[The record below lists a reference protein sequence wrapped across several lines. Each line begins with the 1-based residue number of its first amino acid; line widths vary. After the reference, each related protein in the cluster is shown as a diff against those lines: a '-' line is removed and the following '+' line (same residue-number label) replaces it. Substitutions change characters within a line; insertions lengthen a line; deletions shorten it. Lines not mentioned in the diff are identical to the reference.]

1 MIGVSPLARFALAR
15 FALARFAL
23 AAVLLQPI
31 ATTAQVIELGRPAP
45 PLPEAAGGAEPE
57 PEPEEELEDEVKPRM
72 PKRTDRPA
80 AATARPNAALGDDL
94 TAEPKLDPTRST
106 TGSAFRSAAQPTI
119 ELERLWLEAGVLTQ
133 DQGQAD
139 TSNYLR
145 GDLAAEWVL
154 SSQWSVRLAGRLD
167 GALQTGVDNFDT
179 LELDYGPSYLR
190 YQDQN
195 RRITLG
201 PQIVTWRRVDEIPP
215 TDRLSVQ
222 DISRAL
228 LDDLE
233 YRRRAVL
240 MARWEE
246 FIGDFKLDFQYIP
259 RFRPAETPRLDSIWS
274 PVNKRRG
281 ELIGMP
287 FSPLIAPLVQRGR
300 FEEDAAGDGGWGV
313 RLSRPGRGFD
323 YALTVQETR
332 QSLPYF
338 ALDPRVRAQ
347 LLANPRDL
355 SGALSAAP
363 DTFVAQYPRTWVVG
377 GDLGLVTEQ
386 ATWRL
391 EAAWLSDQP
400 ATTADLRYITRE
412 AIDWVAGVEFYPG
425 DQELRV
431 NLQLG
436 GTQLLDAPSGL
447 LDRQK
452 TLNLFGDLEG
462 GFARDRWRARL
473 RFFAGLAKRDLYLNP
488 QIRFLGWEPHEIYLA
503 YHYFEGTDQTLGGY
517 YQENDFVALGLRTH
531 F

>member
-1 MIGVSPLARFALAR
+1 MGGAALVR
-15 FALARFAL
+15 LTLVQIAL
-23 AAVLLQPI
+23 AAMLLQ
-31 ATTAQVIELGRPAP
+31 AMAAFAQVIELGKPAP
-45 PLPEAAGGAEPE
+45 PLPETAVTGESGDERKATKPQTADRPRAAGAKPTAAPE
-57 PEPEEELEDEVKPRM
+57 
-72 PKRTDRPA
+72 
-80 AATARPNAALGDDL
+80 GDSA
-94 TAEPKLDPTRST
+94 AEPKLDST
-106 TGSAFRSAAQPTI
+106 AKTTIGSVFRSPAEPTI
-119 ELERLWLEAGVLTQ
+119 ELERLWLEAGALTQ
-133 DQGQAD
+133 DQSRAE
-139 TSNYLR
+139 TSNYVR
-145 GDLAAEWVL
+145 SDLAAEWAL

-167 GALQTGVDNFDT
+167 GALQTGVDSFDT
-179 LELDYGPSYLR
+179 LELDYGISYLR
-190 YQDQN
+190 YQDRN

-201 PQIVTWRRVDEIPP
+201 PQIVTWGRVDETPP

-222 DISRAL
+222 DISRVL

-259 RFRPAETPRLDSIWS
+259 HFRPAETPRLDSIWS
-274 PVNKRRG
+274 PVNKRVG

-287 FSPLIAPLVQRGR
+287 FNPLMAPLIRRGD
-300 FEEDAAGDGGWGV
+300 FDDEGDGFGGWGL

-323 YALTVQETR
+323 YALTVQEAR

-347 LLANPRDL
+347 LLEDPRDL
-355 SGALSAAP
+355 SGALNAAP

-425 DQELRV
+425 DRELRM

-447 LDRQK
+447 IDRQK
-452 TLNLFGDLEG
+452 TWSLFGDVENA
-462 GFARDRWRARL
+462 FARDRWRARL
-473 RFFAGLAKRDLYLNP
+473 RFFAGLEERDLYLNP
-488 QIRFLGWEPHEIYLA
+488 QVTFVGWEPQEFYLA
-503 YHYFEGTDQTLGGY
+503 YHYFGGDEQTLGGFF
-517 YQENDFVALGLRTH
+517 QHNDLLTLGWRTR